1 MPGSGFTSANPFQ
14 GPPEVLWRNVT
25 LDPQLQMARSTV
37 AEEFAKEWKFQTAI
51 FEGRTYGLNQLH
63 YQAARKA
70 KLASVLRH
78 EPNTD
83 KPW

>member
-1 MPGSGFTSANPFQ
+1 MPGAGSTSANPFQ
-14 GPPEVLWRNVT
+14 GLPEGLWRNVT
-25 LDPQLQMARSTV
+25 LDPHLQMARAKV

-51 FEGRTYGLNQLH
+51 FEGRSYGLGQVH